1 MKPLALFV
9 VAVGLVAAGVT
20 AADAQMRGRMAVGYD
35 KSKEVTVTGTVEA
48 VTPQQGMRGMGGTH
62 LTLAVGAEKLDV
74 HVGPTP
80 WLADKKYEFAA
91 GDQLTIVGSRQTI
104 AGVDSLI
111 AREIDKGG
119 TTMSLRDENGRPLWA
134 GGMRG
139 R

>member
-1 MKPLALFV
+1 
-9 VAVGLVAAGVT
+9 
-20 AADAQMRGRMAVGYD
+20 MAIGYD

-62 LTLAVGAEKLDV
+62 LTLVVGAEKLDV

-104 AGVDSLI
+104 DGSI
-111 AREIDKGG
+111 R
-119 TTMSLRDENGRPLWA
+119 
-134 GGMRG
+134 
-139 R
+139 